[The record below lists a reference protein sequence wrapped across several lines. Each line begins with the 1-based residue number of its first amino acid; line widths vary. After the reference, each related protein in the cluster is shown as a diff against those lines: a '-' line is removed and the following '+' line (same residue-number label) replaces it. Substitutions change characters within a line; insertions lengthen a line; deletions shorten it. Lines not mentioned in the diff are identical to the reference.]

1 MQKHKIFRLL
11 THAALTGICRS
22 GGSVD
27 TLIREFIRVSGCSPI
42 HVRTADSATCYFS
55 QSVSLV
61 KSASI
66 CGASAARTCG
76 FSSVSFLAFL
86 AVQSNQCPSVFI
98 RGSSA
103 SAARTSVFSV
113 SPVRLAPPRETSVV
127 PLCFLCIFVAKSFP
141 NQCPSVFI
149 RGSFVALP
157 WFFCCF
163 VAKHLLFNICPNLK

>member
-42 HVRTADSATCYFS
+42 HVRTADSATCHFS
-55 QSVSLV
+55 QSVSLT

-66 CGASAARTCG
+66 CG
-76 FSSVSFLAFL
+76 
-86 AVQSNQCPSVFI
+86 
-98 RGSSA
+98 A

-127 PLCFLCIFVAKSFP
+127 PLCFLCIFEAKSFP